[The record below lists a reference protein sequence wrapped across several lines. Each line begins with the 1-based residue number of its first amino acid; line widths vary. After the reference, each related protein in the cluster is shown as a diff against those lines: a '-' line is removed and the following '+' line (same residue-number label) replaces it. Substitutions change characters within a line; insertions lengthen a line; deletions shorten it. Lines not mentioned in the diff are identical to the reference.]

1 MSTYTL
7 TEARRTAYAE
17 LFDFRTQVVRA
28 ARQILS
34 AGGIEAVGPGE
45 GVAKVPRY
53 FITVDFA
60 RGGALGRKQ
69 PIPLSAGRAYE
80 YSSFAGTLTVMVTVP
95 MEVDEKEGTAYLS
108 ETHAR
113 TLDEVTA
120 TVHTLFMEHLEPFT
134 STLLPKLDV
143 QELVPI
149 DPDERPEA
157 EREINTVR
165 LRWRLR
171 FDIRPSAWPT
181 A

>member
-7 TEARRTAYAE
+7 TATRRAAYAE

-28 ARQILS
+28 ARQILA

-53 FITVDFA
+53 FISVDFA

-69 PIPLSAGRAYE
+69 PIPLSAGRAFE
-80 YSSFAGTLTVMVTVP
+80 YSSFAGILTVMVTVP
-95 MEVDEKEGTAYLS
+95 METDEKDGTAYLT

-113 TLDEVTA
+113 TLDETTA
-120 TVHTLFMEHLEPFT
+120 IAHTLFMEHLEPFT
-134 STLLPKLDV
+134 AVLLPKLDV

-149 DPDERPEA
+149 DPDERPES
-157 EREINTVR
+157 EPEINTVR

-171 FDIRPSAWPT
+171 FDIRPSAWPST
-181 A
+181 